1 MCVCV
6 CVCVVG
12 ERDRRK
18 VGGRKWTLPAFL
30 LLLTAWLVTA
40 LQPAVKAMASQT
52 EPGPPPSGSPGDA
65 QERFS
70 KMHKA
75 CWPSIQTV
83 HKCQLEK
90 IYNQQRAW

>member
-1 MCVCV
+1 MN
-6 CVCVVG
+6 
-12 ERDRRK
+12 
-18 VGGRKWTLPAFL
+18 TPS
-30 LLLTAWLVTA
+30 LLTLGHSLACQAA

-52 EPGPPPSGSPGDA
+52 EPGPPPSGSPGGA

-70 KMHKA
+70 KIHKA

-90 IYNQQRAW
+90 IYNQQRA